1 MLKLL
6 QLRFWKPKSS
16 RSPPVRRVLSSRS
29 AGRAC
34 SSVWS
39 STPASE
45 VEPITQTPPNL
56 AEIPAWPVPPSIRR
70 QPECPVREEEG
81 YVRMMGLEEVFP
93 EPVGSALA
101 EAWDTDAA
109 FR

>member
-1 MLKLL
+1 M
-6 QLRFWKPKSS
+6 
-16 RSPPVRRVLSSRS
+16 
-29 AGRAC
+29 
-34 SSVWS
+34 
-39 STPASE
+39 
-45 VEPITQTPPNL
+45 
-56 AEIPAWPVPPSIRR
+56 
-70 QPECPVREEEG
+70 REEEG